1 MKRSLTQFHLLLL
14 AIALLASVTLISKLP
29 PVRIDLTQ
37 DKLYTLSA
45 GTLRLLDKLQG
56 EPIHLT
62 FYFSDKL
69 TESIPTLRAYER
81 RVKETLREYEL
92 RSHGKIILD
101 IVDPEPFSEQEDRAS
116 SLGLRAVPAGDNDSI
131 YFGLVGEKA
140 VPASVASSG
149 KNTGANMTRREV
161 IAFFNAEKENS
172 LEYDISQL
180 VYRLNQP
187 KPLVVGIISDLPI
200 FQHRDMSSPQT
211 VKPKIILEQLRQM
224 FDIKRVYDSNID
236 KIDDEVDLLMVVH
249 PHLWPEQTLYAI
261 DQFVL
266 RGGHLLA
273 FMDPDAEMDESEKGL
288 FGDDA
293 FGDKSSSLEQLLTAW
308 GVQYDPKKIVLDYHF
323 AHSIPVTRYGQAM
336 PHVGVLGIR
345 DEGFNRAEAM
355 TATVDQ
361 VNISTAGALA
371 AIPGAATHFATLM
384 QSSAESELMDAGEYR
399 KIPNHE
405 LLLQKFKPDGKGPYT
420 LAAYVTGSA
429 KTAFPAGKPQVKS
442 QDADDKN
449 GSARPPEAT
458 PATVNEK
465 ATGSAEIPQP
475 QLLQSQQ
482 DISVVLFAD
491 TDILDDRMWVQ
502 VQDFYGQPVATP
514 WASNSDL
521 IVNVLEKLG
530 GSTDLINV
538 RSRGSYNRPF
548 ERVNAL
554 EKKANEQLR
563 TEEETLQSR
572 LEETEAKLQELT
584 HPDSGKASASSTE
597 ELTPEQKRDVEQFQR
612 ERTHIRK
619 TLREV
624 QHSLNRDIEQL
635 GSRLKLINIL
645 AVPLLLTLLVL
656 LISLLQR
663 RRLRAARNSRV
674 N

>member
-1 MKRSLTQFHLLLL
+1 MGSSLSKFHLLIL
-14 AIALLASVTLISKLP
+14 AFVLLASVGLISKLP

-37 DKLYTLSA
+37 DTLYTLSP
-45 GTLRLLDKLQG
+45 GTLKLLDKLQG

-62 FYFSDKL
+62 FYYSDKV
-69 TESIPTLRAYER
+69 TKNIPTVRAYAR
-81 RVKETLREYEL
+81 RVRETLREYEL
-92 RSHGKIILD
+92 RSHGKIVLD
-101 IVDPEPFSEQEDRAS
+101 IVDPEPFSEQEDHAS
-116 SLGLRAVPAGDNDSI
+116 SLGLQAVPAGNNDTV
-131 YFGLVGEKA
+131 YFGLVGEKF
-140 VPASVASSG
+140 VPASDESSG
-149 KNTGANMTRREV
+149 KKAASNATRREI
-161 IAFFNAEKENS
+161 IAFFNTEKENS

-200 FQHRDMSSPQT
+200 FQHRNMSSPQT

-266 RGGHLLA
+266 RGGRLLA

-288 FGDDA
+288 SGDDP
-293 FGDKSSSLEQLLTAW
+293 FEDKSSSLEQLLTAW
-308 GVQYDPKKIVLDYHF
+308 GVQYDPRKIVLDYHF
-323 AHSIPVTRYGQAM
+323 AHSIPVTRYGQAL

-371 AIPGAATHFATLM
+371 AIPGATTHFAMLM
-384 QSSAESELMDAGEYR
+384 QSSKESELMDAGEYR

-405 LLLQKFKPDGKGPYT
+405 LLLQKFKPDGRGPYA
-420 LAAYVTGSA
+420 LAAYITGSA
-429 KTAFPAGKPQVKS
+429 KTAFPGGKPMVKQ
-442 QDADDKN
+442 QDTDN
-449 GSARPPEAT
+449 T
-458 PATVNEK
+458 
-465 ATGSAEIPQP
+465 QP
-475 QLLQSQQ
+475 QLLQSKQG
-482 DISVVLFAD
+482 ISVVLFAD
-491 TDILDDRMWVQ
+491 TDILDDRMWVD

-521 IVNVLEKLG
+521 IVNVLEKLS

-548 ERVNAL
+548 DRVDAL
-554 EKKANEQLR
+554 EKKASEQLR
-563 TEEETLQSR
+563 AEEETLQSR
-572 LEETEAKLQELT
+572 LNETEARLQELT
-584 HPDSGKASASSTE
+584 HQDSGGAAVSSPQD
-597 ELTPEQKRDVEQFQR
+597 LTPEQKQEVENFQR
-612 ERTHIRK
+612 ERMQIRK
-619 TLREV
+619 RLREV

-635 GSRLKLINIL
+635 GSRLKWINIL
-645 AVPLLLTLLVL
+645 AVPLLLTLLAL
-656 LISLLQR
+656 LISLLRR
-663 RRLRAARNSRV
+663 RRLRAARNSRA